1 MTNNIIQFK
10 NNSLD
15 CYSKSEEDFLDFL
28 KEDIKGNIEWINNFF
43 KNINI
48 DIKIQKWLEEKNHEL
63 IIGLINKEIYGTE
76 KIFYITEILKKIDNI
91 KESDILN
98 VKLAIICHSN
108 PSQELWKYEEEGNE
122 KKLFWPNRYNI
133 SWGHNWSF
141 TKFENISEDFIVLH
155 YITEKWAKDTDFMKD
170 KDSKDI
176 NLFWKIVAISLID
189 NVNKNYKEENKSDNY
204 RTKCDLKNT
213 KWLKDDIINWKW
225 FITLWNYSNIWFY
238 ETITTNS
245 PYNSK
250 REKKDFDKSKEKLL
264 WQLKKYLKNVI
275 TENYM

>member
-28 KEDIKGNIEWINNFF
+28 KEDIKSNIEWINNFF

-48 DIKIQKWLEEKNHEL
+48 NIKIEEWLEEKKQEFIKEL
-63 IIGLINKEIYGTE
+63 INNEIYWTE
-76 KIFYITEILKKIDNI
+76 EIFYIQEILRKIHNL

-98 VKLAIICHSN
+98 IKLAIISHSN
-108 PSQELWKYEEEGNE
+108 PYQELGEYKGKWNE
-122 KKLFWPNRYNI
+122 KKLFWPNRYNM
-133 SWGHNWSF
+133 SWGKNSSF
-141 TKFENISEDFIVLH
+141 TKFENITEDFIVLH
-155 YITEKWAKDTDFMKD
+155 YITEKWAKDTKFIKN
-170 KDSKDI
+170 KIKDI

-189 NVNKNYKEENKSDNY
+189 NVEKNYKEENDNF

-213 KWLKDDIINWKW
+213 KWLKNDNINWKW

-238 ETITTNS
+238 ETITNNS
-245 PYNSK
+245 SYNNK
-250 REKKDFDKSKEKLL
+250 PEENKDFDNSKEKLL
-264 WQLKKYLKNVI
+264 WELKKYFKNII